1 MGGSLY
7 DVAPLNDGLVRL
19 TFGRD
24 VQTKPWLSEGALL
37 WRTSDAQVD
46 AKLKRLASSSSVKRT
61 SVDVAVSVRDG
72 RLTVQLTD
80 GHFTVE
86 EDVVVEPPATQP
98 LTSATIVKA
107 VGSLGDTPWKLGSVD
122 VAIEGAWW
130 CYAGEIKSA
139 RRRAVESL
147 KMLRAPPQRSA
158 SQNYGVSRHMKN
170 AAGADGGLKEIKTK
184 PKSIASFFA
193 PVKKK

>member
-1 MGGSLY
+1 MY
-7 DVAPLNDGLVRL
+7 DVVPLSDGLVRL

-24 VQTKPWLSEGALL
+24 VSTKSWLSEGALL

-46 AKLKRLASSSSVKRT
+46 AKLKKLASSATVKRT

-72 RLTVQLTD
+72 RLTVRLTD
-80 GHFTVE
+80 GQHSVE
-86 EDVVVEPPATQP
+86 EEVVVEPPATQP

-122 VAIEGAWW
+122 VEIEGAWW
-130 CYAGEIKSA
+130 CYAGDIKHA

-147 KMLRAPPQRSA
+147 K
-158 SQNYGVSRHMKN
+158 
-170 AAGADGGLKEIKTK
+170 
-184 PKSIASFFA
+184 
-193 PVKKK
+193 